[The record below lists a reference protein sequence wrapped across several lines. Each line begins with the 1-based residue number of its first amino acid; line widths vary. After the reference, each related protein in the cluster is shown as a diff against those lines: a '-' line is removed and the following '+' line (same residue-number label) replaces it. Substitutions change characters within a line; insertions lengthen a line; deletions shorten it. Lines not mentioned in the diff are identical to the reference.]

1 MFEEVLVVDD
11 EPIALERLE
20 RMLKALGVKKVY
32 KFDNAYQAKVFLKQ
46 QPEIKLVFLDI
57 RMPGK
62 SGLELAKEIAEERT
76 DLVIVI
82 QTAYE
87 DYALEGFRVG
97 AIDYLVK
104 PFTLEELCKALERAK
119 RYLGELES
127 EYLQVKTTDEVKKL
141 VSIGDIYYIKADLKH
156 TLIRT
161 INGFFFCDLSI
172 GALQEKLRKKG
183 FLRVHRSY
191 LVNLSK
197 VTRLEEVA
205 YGKICLH
212 FSSSIEPI
220 ITSKGGA
227 ALLRKEVKRK
237 KQ

>member
-32 KFDNAYQAKVFLKQ
+32 KFDNAYQAKDFLKL
-46 QPEIKLVFLDI
+46 QPEIKLVFVDI

-62 SGLELAKEIAEERT
+62 SGLELAKEIAEERA

-87 DYALEGFRVG
+87 DYALEGFRIG

-127 EYLQVKTTDEVKKL
+127 EYLQVKTIDEVKKL

-161 INGFFFCDLSI
+161 ISGFLFCDLSI

-183 FLRVHRSY
+183 FLRVHRSF

-205 YGKICLH
+205 YGKIRLH